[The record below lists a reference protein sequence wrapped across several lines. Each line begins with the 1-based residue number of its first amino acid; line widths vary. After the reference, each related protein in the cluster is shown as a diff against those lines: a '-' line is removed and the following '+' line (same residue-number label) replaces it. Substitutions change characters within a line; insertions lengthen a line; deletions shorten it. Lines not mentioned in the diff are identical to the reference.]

1 MTNLPQTSNQI
12 KYVSNFDEL
21 ISTPF
26 EGGINAIC
34 WSRNLLVDFSEIVEK
49 IEFSENMVELD
60 EEYLCDLD
68 LTAEGKHAREVILSD
83 LKNLISVGA
92 SPVLNVIKYYER
104 DDSFPFFSTDV
115 YSFHVDRSPIP
126 TSTFLCTYYGE
137 CSEIVP
143 NSQANQKV
151 LIPEI
156 RQELQNMYDGEEEDF
171 ESFLSENFFDLHY
184 QANPDAQIVNLGI
197 GQIWRLAVDHPESQ
211 VLPCLHRAPNE
222 KSGQKRLLLIC

>member
-1 MTNLPQTSNQI
+1 MTDLPHSSNQI
-12 KYVSNFDEL
+12 KYVSNFEEL

-26 EGGINAIC
+26 EGGINTIC
-34 WSRNLLVDFSEIVEK
+34 WSRNLLVGFSEIIEK
-49 IEFSENMVELD
+49 VEFSENIVELD
-60 EEYLCDLD
+60 EEYLCDLE
-68 LTAEGKHAREVILSD
+68 LTNEGKLAREILLND
-83 LKNLISVGA
+83 LRNLISVGA

-104 DDSFPFFSTDV
+104 DDSFPFFPTDV

-126 TSTFLCTYYGE
+126 TSTFLCTYYGAS
-137 CSEIVP
+137 SEIVP

-156 RQELQNMYDGEEEDF
+156 RQELQNIYDGEEEDF
-171 ESFLSENFFDLHY
+171 GSFLSENFFDLHY

-197 GQIWRLAVDHPESQ
+197 GQIWKLAVDHPESQ

-222 KSGQKRLLLIC
+222 KNGQKRLLLIC